1 MLLKI
6 KGDCEKA
13 KKAMGTNIELKEGQ
27 LLNGPE
33 DKIKIMS
40 QKYPDLFELVREDGS
55 SFEDKKKKEKKSEG
69 FMKPKKDKKFK
80 KGGRFKFS

>member
-40 QKYPDLFELVREDGS
+40 QKYPDHFELVKEDGS
-55 SFEDKKKKEKKSEG
+55 SFEEKKEKKSEG
-69 FMKPKKDKKFK
+69 FTKPRKDKKFK